1 MPILSVKVDETLKND
16 AGAVLD
22 ELGLDLPTAV
32 RMYLKAVVREN
43 GLPICT
49 SLNGPAAPCA
59 CRTEAETPCCCACE
73 EPAAAPAEPEKE
85 SAPAAENPA
94 APTDKDA
101 LVSDFVSL
109 ICSVPAGSLTR
120 WTDMETCLTERAG
133 TAVVRPVRVN
143 WPEANAAGE
152 PVPYWRIVT
161 ERGAVRGDAFITKE
175 TQEEKLKKEGHAF
188 IPAGHGIF
196 TGIKVEGYKK
206 KLVKF

>member
-1 MPILSVKVDETLKND
+1 MPILTVKVDEALKND

-59 CRTEAETPCCCACE
+59 CRTEAETPCCACE

-85 SAPAAENPA
+85 PAAEKTA

-152 PVPYWRIVT
+152 PVPYWRVVT

-175 TQEEKLKKEGHAF
+175 AQEEKLKKEGHAF

>member
-1 MPILSVKVDETLKND
+1 MPILTVKVDETLKND

-22 ELGLDLPTAV
+22 ELGLERPTAV

-49 SLNGPAAPCA
+49 SLNGPTAPCA

-73 EPAAAPAEPEKE
+73 EPAVPAEPEKE
-85 SAPAAENPA
+85 PAPAAEKPA
-94 APTDKDA
+94 APTDKNA

-120 WTDMETCLTERAG
+120 WTDMEACLTERAG
-133 TAVVRPVRVN
+133 TEVVRPVRVN

-152 PVPYWRIVT
+152 PVPYWRVVT

-175 TQEEKLKKEGHAF
+175 AQEEKLKKEGHAF

-196 TGIKVEGYKK
+196 SGIKVEGYRK

>member
-43 GLPICT
+43 GLLICT

-59 CRTEAETPCCCACE
+59 CRTEAETPCYCACE

-85 SAPAAENPA
+85 PAAEKPA

-152 PVPYWRIVT
+152 PVPYWRVVT

-175 TQEEKLKKEGHAF
+175 AQEEKLKKEGHAF